1 MDKPDIQK
9 ALTQLKEQPKR
20 SFVQSYDLVL
30 NLRNLDIKVNPI
42 DFFVALPQSRGK
54 SVKVCAFVAPELA
67 DQAAKYCDFAIR
79 EPEFSKYADKKLAKK
94 LATEYDYFIAQANLM
109 PKIAATFGKAL
120 GTKGKMPNPKLGCVV
135 PPNANLEP
143 LVKKLRNTVRLSAK
157 KGYNLQCLVGKE
169 NQPDEEVIDN
179 IIAIYETALKHVP
192 NDKQNIKNIS
202 LKLTM
207 SPPVKI

>member
-9 ALTQLKEQPKR
+9 ALAQLKEQPKR

-109 PKIAATFGKAL
+109 PKVAQVFGKAL
-120 GTKGKMPNPKLGCVV
+120 GIKGKMPNPKLGCVV
-135 PPNANLEP
+135 PPNANLEV
-143 LVKKLRNTVRLSAK
+143 LNDKLQKTVRLQAK
-157 KGYNLQCLVGKE
+157 KGTNLQCLVGKE
-169 NQPDEEVIDN
+169 SQPENEIIDN
-179 IIAIYETALKHVP
+179 ILTVYQAAIKHLP
-192 NDKQNIKNIS
+192 NEEQNVKNVS

-207 SPPVKI
+207 SKPVKI